1 MNSVSP
7 SSSNPDPTQRDPQKQ
22 DPALILSDATDN
34 THPERLHVRLFLRKE
49 GQPPSRG
56 QELFNG
62 LLVGGFIAAF
72 FILTFQTLDYTPR
85 WNLLWLYRD
94 KVFTGFLNTL
104 VISGIALVLSLFI
117 GLLTALSSRSRLIPL
132 VTFGRMYIGLIRN
145 TPLMVQ
151 IIILFYVVGTALHI
165 TNRYLLGA
173 LILSFFS
180 GAYVSEIIRAGIESI
195 PASQIESGLSLGF
208 TRFQLYRYVILP
220 QVAKRITPGIAGQLV
235 SLVKDSSL
243 LSIIAVSEVTKVV
256 QEIDSLNYATIE
268 TFIQLAG
275 LYLLITL
282 PLSALA
288 KRLERQF
295 AYEN

>member
-1 MNSVSP
+1 MNSVSH
-7 SSSNPDPTQRDPQKQ
+7 SSSKRAEKELSLPPSTTGGHKQRK
-22 DPALILSDATDN
+22 
-34 THPERLHVRLFLRKE
+34 LHHRLFLRNE
-49 GQPPSRG
+49 GQPPSQG
-56 QELFNG
+56 QEWFNG
-62 LLVGGFIAAF
+62 LLVGGVIAAF
-72 FILTFQTLDYTPR
+72 FILTFRTLEYTPR
-85 WNLLWLYRD
+85 WNLLWMYRG
-94 KVFTGFLNTL
+94 KVLTGFFNTL
-104 VISGIALVLSLFI
+104 IISGIALVLSLFI
-117 GLLTALSSRSRLIPL
+117 GLLTALSSRSRLIPV
-132 VTFGRMYIGLIRN
+132 VTFGKMYIGLIRN

-180 GAYVSEIIRAGIESI
+180 GAYVSEIIRGGIESI
-195 PASQIESGLSLGF
+195 PSSQIESGLSLGF
-208 TRFQLYRYVILP
+208 TKFQLYRYVILP

-282 PLSALA
+282 PLSALS

>member
-1 MNSVSP
+1 MNLASP
-7 SSSNPDPTQRDPQKQ
+7 SSSEQNGRQ
-22 DPALILSDATDN
+22 N
-34 THPERLHVRLFLRKE
+34 TGSKRSGLLHQRLFLREE
-49 GQPPSRG
+49 GQPPSHG

-62 LLVGGFIAAF
+62 LLVGGLIAAF
-72 FILTFQTLDYTPR
+72 FILTFRTLDYTPR

-94 KVFTGFLNTL
+94 KVIAGFLNTL
-104 VISGIALVLSLFI
+104 IISGIALVLSLVI
-117 GLLTALSSRSRLIPL
+117 GLFTALSGRSRLIPL

-173 LILSFFS
+173 LILAFFS
-180 GAYVSEIIRAGIESI
+180 GAYVSEIIRAGMESI

-208 TRFQLYRYVILP
+208 TKGQMYRHVILP

-288 KRLERQF
+288 KRLERRF
-295 AYEN
+295 AYES

>member
-1 MNSVSP
+1 MNLASP
-7 SSSNPDPTQRDPQKQ
+7 SSSDPGESSLSKASCHQGDPSSAKRS
-22 DPALILSDATDN
+22 LFS
-34 THPERLHVRLFLRKE
+34 RLFLRLE
-49 GQPPSRG
+49 GHPPSG
-56 QELFNG
+56 AQSLFNG
-62 LLVGGFIAAF
+62 LLVGGLIAGF
-72 FILTFQTLDYTPR
+72 FILTFLTLDYTPR
-85 WNLLWLYRD
+85 WNLLWLYRE
-94 KVFTGFLNTL
+94 KVLSGFVNTL
-104 VISGIALVLSLFI
+104 AISAIALVLSLII
-117 GLLTALSSRSRLIPL
+117 GLATALSSRSRLIPL

-151 IIILFYVVGTALHI
+151 IIILFYVVGTALNI
-165 TNRYLLGA
+165 TNRYLVGA
-173 LILSFFS
+173 LILACFS

-195 PASQIESGLSLGF
+195 PASQIESGQSLGF
-208 TRFQLYRYVILP
+208 TRFQLYRHVILP

-288 KRLERQF
+288 KRLERRF

>member
-7 SSSNPDPTQRDPQKQ
+7 SSSKQKEPLSPVVAANAGTQ
-22 DPALILSDATDN
+22 
-34 THPERLHVRLFLRKE
+34 PEPVKRPLLKRLFLRHE
-49 GQPPSRG
+49 GQPPSQG
-56 QELFNG
+56 QEWLNG
-62 LLVGGFIAAF
+62 ILVGGIIAAF
-72 FILTFQTLDYTPR
+72 FVLTFQTLDYTPR
-85 WNLLWLYRD
+85 WNLLWLYRE
-94 KVFTGFLNTL
+94 KVLSGFLNTL
-104 VISGIALVLSLFI
+104 IISGIALVLSLAI
-117 GLLTALSSRSRLIPL
+117 GLLAALSSRSRLVPL

-173 LILSFFS
+173 LILAFFS

-195 PASQIESGLSLGF
+195 PTSQIESGLSLGF
-208 TRFQLYRYVILP
+208 TKFQLYRYVILP

-282 PLSALA
+282 PLSALS
-288 KRLERQF
+288 KWLERRF
-295 AYEN
+295 AYEA

>member
-7 SSSNPDPTQRDPQKQ
+7 SSSKPSPKKVLAPD
-22 DPALILSDATDN
+22 IVG
-34 THPERLHVRLFLRKE
+34 THPKRLHERLFLRKE

-62 LLVGGFIAAF
+62 LLVGGLIAAF
-72 FILTFQTLDYTPR
+72 FVLTFQTLDYTPR

-94 KVFTGFLNTL
+94 KVLTGFLNTL

-295 AYEN
+295 AYET